1 MHRTQLAILTT
12 ICCLLLNSGCDRS
25 TSVVQ
30 ETEEPARSVDRA
42 ADPAPAAT
50 ESVASQTAEPQ
61 QAKPVEIAK
70 NQPAETPAAVEPTA
84 SDEPMSPTP
93 AEPAAEQPAA
103 EPTSLVAAAPTP
115 APAPTPAAVPTP
127 AAAPTPAEEATD
139 AEEPAANEP
148 AEAPAAE
155 PTASPAADTEVDD
168 RWKQWPK
175 PSAVMLFTGEQHGY
189 IEPCG
194 CTGLE
199 NQKGGLARRHTL
211 IKEIQTLG
219 WNVVPMDAGNQ
230 VRRYGQQAGI
240 KFQTTVASLRT
251 LGYRAVGFGPDD
263 LRLDVGLLLSEAA
276 SDPDAPLQFV
286 SANVTLLDPELLPST
301 RVIETGGKRIG
312 VTSILDPKTVAQPLS
327 DEILVDPVAPAVK
340 ASIAKLA
347 SENCDYKV
355 LMYYGGN
362 SAEEDINT
370 MGAQL
375 DGIDLVVIA
384 NEFGEPT
391 YKPQKVQGSSTA
403 EMILTGHKAMYA
415 CLVALYDDGSPS
427 RYARIPLT
435 DALEDSPAMLQSL
448 AVYQDHLKNLGFSG
462 LGLNPIPH
470 ASGNKF
476 VGSQKCGE
484 CHTTA
489 MEIWEGTPHAHA
501 TESIVRPPNDRG
513 DIARHFD
520 PECLSCHVT
529 GWNPQ
534 GYYPYLSGYLS
545 LESTPQMVA
554 NGCENCH
561 GPGSQ
566 HVAAEEGDID
576 ADDDLLE
583 KLRNAMRLPL
593 SKAREKCMEC
603 HDLDNSPDFHKEGA
617 FDEYWEQV
625 KHIGKY

>member
-1 MHRTQLAILTT
+1 MHRTHLRFLTVT
-12 ICCLLLNSGCDRS
+12 CGLLLPWGCNQP
-25 TSVVQ
+25 TPVVQ
-30 ETEEPARSVDRA
+30 EPNEIAEPVEIA
-42 ADPAPAAT
+42 ADPAAPERAPEITPPPPAA
-50 ESVASQTAEPQ
+50 
-61 QAKPVEIAK
+61 
-70 NQPAETPAAVEPTA
+70 
-84 SDEPMSPTP
+84 
-93 AEPAAEQPAA
+93 AAE
-103 EPTSLVAAAPTP
+103 L
-115 APAPTPAAVPTP
+115 P
-127 AAAPTPAEEATD
+127 AAAPEEAVTDNDTPAAIPQTTDSSSATKDADEAIALTAAAKNGKSTAVEETTAVTEAPPATEDAVAETPSDSAQATD
-139 AEEPAANEP
+139 
-148 AEAPAAE
+148 
-155 PTASPAADTEVDD
+155 TASSPAVTKSPLDTEIDN
-168 RWKQWPK
+168 RWKSWPK
-175 PSAVMLFTGEQHGY
+175 PSAVILFTGEQHGY

-211 IKEIQTLG
+211 IKEIEALG

-240 KFQTTVASLRT
+240 KFQTTVSSLRT

-276 SDPDAPLQFV
+276 SDPDSALQFV
-286 SANVTLLDPELLPST
+286 SANVTLLDPELLPAT
-301 RVIETGGKRIG
+301 RVIVSGGKRIG
-312 VTSILDPKTVAQPLS
+312 VTSILDPKTIGQPLG
-327 DEILVDPVAPAVK
+327 DEIIVDPVAPAVK
-340 ASIAKLA
+340 KSIAQMAK
-347 SENCDYKV
+347 ENCDYKV

-362 SAEEDINT
+362 SAEEDINAL
-370 MGAQL
+370 GAQL

-391 YKPQKVQGSSTA
+391 YKPQKVRDSANT

-415 CLVALYDDGSPS
+415 CLIALYDDGSPS
-427 RYARIPLT
+427 RYVRIPLT
-435 DALEDSPAMLQSL
+435 SALKDSPAMLQSL
-448 AVYQDHLKNLGFSG
+448 AVYQDHLKNLGLSG

-470 ASGNKF
+470 ASGSKF
-476 VGSQKCGE
+476 VGSEKCGE

-489 MEIWEGTPHAHA
+489 MAIWEATPHAHA
-501 TESIVRPPNDRG
+501 TESIVHPPNDRG

-545 LESTPQMVA
+545 LESTPHMVA

-566 HVAAEEGDID
+566 HVAAEEGDIT
-576 ADDDLLE
+576 ASDDLLE

-593 SKAREKCMEC
+593 DQARERCMDC
-603 HDLDNSPDFHKEGA
+603 HDLDNSPDFHKDGA
-617 FDEYWEQV
+617 FEKYWEQV
-625 KHIGKY
+625 KHVGKD

>member
-1 MHRTQLAILTT
+1 MRKTYISFLTAT
-12 ICCLLLNSGCDRS
+12 CSLLLLLGCNDP
-25 TSVVQ
+25 TPVAQ
-30 ETEEPARSVDRA
+30 ETKEPTR
-42 ADPAPAAT
+42 PAPPTPAHSAVVET
-50 ESVASQTAEPQ
+50 EIVEAAEPTE
-61 QAKPVEIAK
+61 AKP
-70 NQPAETPAAVEPTA
+70 TAAVP
-84 SDEPMSPTP
+84 SPTP
-93 AEPAAEQPAA
+93 TDTANSPPNNTDSLPDSPTLSDNEQTTEQVPEEA
-103 EPTSLVAAAPTP
+103 TSLVAAAPSE
-115 APAPTPAAVPTP
+115 AAAAEEAPTPP
-127 AAAPTPAEEATD
+127 ADDNGTELPADASNSTVATI
-139 AEEPAANEP
+139 
-148 AEAPAAE
+148 
-155 PTASPAADTEVDD
+155 DTETDN
-168 RWKQWPK
+168 RWKSWPK
-175 PSAVMLFTGEQHGY
+175 PSTVMLFTGEQHGY

-199 NQKGGLARRHTL
+199 NQKGGLARRHSL
-211 IKEIQTLG
+211 IKEIETLG

-240 KFQTTVASLRT
+240 KFQTTIASLRT
-251 LGYRAVGFGPDD
+251 LGYRAIGFGPDD

-276 SDPDAPLQFV
+276 SDPDSALQFV

-301 RVIETGGKRIG
+301 RVIQSGGRRIG
-312 VTSILDPKTVAQPLS
+312 VTSILDPKTIGQPLG
-327 DEILVDPVAPAVK
+327 DEIVVDPVAPAIK
-340 ASIAKLA
+340 ASIAAMAK
-347 SENCDYKV
+347 ENCDYKV
-355 LMYYGGN
+355 LLYYGGN
-362 SAEEDINT
+362 NAEEDINAL
-370 MGAQL
+370 GAQL

-391 YKPQKVQGSSTA
+391 YKPQTVENAASTH
-403 EMILTGHKAMYA
+403 MILTGHKAMYA

-435 DALEDSPAMLQSL
+435 AALKDSPAMLQSL
-448 AVYQDHLKNLGFSG
+448 AVYQDHLKNLGLSG

-470 ASGNKF
+470 ASGSKF
-476 VGSQKCGE
+476 VGSEKCGE

-545 LESTPQMVA
+545 LDSTPQMVA

-566 HVAAEEGDID
+566 HVAAEEGDIAASD
-576 ADDDLLE
+576 ELLE
-583 KLRNAMRLPL
+583 KLRDAMRLPL
-593 SKAREKCMEC
+593 DQAREKCMEC

-617 FDEYWEQV
+617 FEKYWEQV
-625 KHIGKY
+625 KHVGKY